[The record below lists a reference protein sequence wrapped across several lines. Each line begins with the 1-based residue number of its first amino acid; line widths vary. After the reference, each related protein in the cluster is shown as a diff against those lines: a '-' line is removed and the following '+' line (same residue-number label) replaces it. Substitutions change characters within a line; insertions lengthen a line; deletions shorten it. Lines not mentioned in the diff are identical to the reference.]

1 MSLYPL
7 VPLLACI
14 ICAVVAIGI
23 YSRGGARP
31 ETRLAALMLLGPGIW
46 SFCEVMWAV
55 QDNAEAAMFWMKMS
69 SLGWAWLGPVALHFS
84 LELTAV
90 PAPKLRHALPLLYGL
105 ALMAVVADFA
115 TPWFHAEAV
124 KTSWGW
130 AYTLGPALPFF
141 YAFSI
146 LCIGWAVRIGW
157 ASLCRLRSSEDYLEL
172 GWVSTALIVPIVA
185 VTLGDA
191 VLPYLDIQ
199 LPRVG
204 TLSFALLGILI
215 LWTFQ
220 RYENSFLAAESYT
233 SEILETLPDGVAM
246 VHLDGRIRSANG
258 ALLRLLDARPE
269 EVAGLRLT
277 DHVSEPIHPTDQ
289 PMERQCDLRTLKGD
303 LTPIAISS
311 MLLRDRLRFPVGLV
325 VVIRDLNEVEGLRDR
340 LLLSGR
346 LAAVG
351 ELAAGIAH
359 EINNPLAFVRAN
371 VGLLRQHWLTLGD
384 RLDKAGIR
392 SQSESLLSEG
402 EELIEE
408 SIEGVDRAA
417 AIVRDVRGLAHGG
430 KRERTDSDLN
440 VLLEGVLRIA
450 APQLRGRI
458 EVETDFREVPCVFGA
473 PQELQQVFLNL
484 ILNASQAIEERGTV
498 KISTEQK
505 GDMVIAHIED
515 DGCGISPEI
524 RDRIFDPFF
533 TTKAVGEGT
542 GLGLGI
548 AYGIVK
554 NHGGDITIESDG
566 GRGTCFSVHLPA
578 VMDTL
583 DAF

>member
-14 ICAVVAIGI
+14 ICAVVAMGI
-23 YSRGGARP
+23 FALDGRRP
-31 ETRLAALMLLGPGIW
+31 ENRLAALMLLGPAIW

-55 QDNAEAAMFWMKMS
+55 QDDAESAMFWMKMS
-69 SLGWAWLGPVALHFS
+69 SLGWAWLAPVALHFF
-84 LELTAV
+84 LDLMAV
-90 PAPKLRHALPLLYGL
+90 PAPKLRRALPVLYGL
-105 ALMAVVADFA
+105 SLLTVVVDIA
-115 TPWFHAEAV
+115 TPWFHLETV

-130 AYTLGPALPFF
+130 AYTLGPALPIF

-146 LCIGWAVRIGW
+146 ICIGSAARIV
-157 ASLCRLRSSEDYLEL
+157 
-172 GWVSTALIVPIVA
+172 WVSLRRSGATAEYVQARWVSIALIVPLVVVSI
-185 VTLGDA
+185 GDA
-191 VLPYLDIQ
+191 LLPYLGIQ
-199 LPRVG
+199 IPRVG
-204 TLSFALLGILI
+204 TLSSALLGIVI

-220 RYENSFLAAESYT
+220 RYGYALLAPGSYM

-246 VHLDGRIRSANG
+246 VHLDGRLRSANG
-258 ALLRLLDARPE
+258 ALLRLLAARPE
-269 EVAGLRLT
+269 QIAGLRLT
-277 DHVSEPIHPTDQ
+277 DHLSEPIHPTDQ
-289 PMERQCDLRTLKGD
+289 PLERQCDLRTLTGD
-303 LTPIAISS
+303 HTPVAISS
-311 MLLRDRLRFPVGLV
+311 TLLRGRLGAPIGLV
-325 VVIRDLNEVEGLRDR
+325 VVIRDLNEVEALRDR

-359 EINNPLAFVRAN
+359 EINNPLAYVRSN
-371 VGLLRQHWLTLGD
+371 IVLLRQHWLTMGD

-392 SQSESLLSEG
+392 SQSESLLVEG

-430 KRERTDSDLN
+430 KRKRTDADLN
-440 VLLEGVLRIA
+440 DLLEGVLRIV

-458 EVETDFREVPCVFGA
+458 EVETDFRDVPYVYGA
-473 PQELQQVFLNL
+473 PQELQQIFLNL
-484 ILNASQAIEERGTV
+484 ILNASQAIDERGTM
-498 KISTEQK
+498 KISTEHT
-505 GDMVIAHIED
+505 GDMVVVHVED
-515 DGCGISPEI
+515 DGCGIGPEI

-533 TTKAVGEGT
+533 TTKVVGEGT

-554 NHGGDITIESDG
+554 NHGGDIIVESEP
-566 GRGTCFSVHLPA
+566 GRGTRFSVHLPA
-578 VMDTL
+578 VTDTL

>member
-14 ICAVVAIGI
+14 SCAAVTIGI
-23 YSRGGARP
+23 YTRDGRRP
-31 ETRLAALMLLGPGIW
+31 ENRLAALIFLGTGIW

-55 QDNAEAAMFWMKMS
+55 QDNAEAAIFWMKMS
-69 SLGWAWLGPVALHFS
+69 GLGWSWLGPVTLHFM
-84 LELTAV
+84 LELTAL
-90 PAPKLRHALPLLYGL
+90 PAPKLRRTLPVLYGV
-105 ALMAVVADFA
+105 ALLAVVANFA
-115 TPWFHAEAV
+115 TPWFFPTAV

-130 AYTLGPALPFF
+130 TYTLGPAVPFF
-141 YAFSI
+141 YTFAI
-146 LCIGWAVRIGW
+146 TCIGCALRFGW
-157 ASLCRLRSSEDYLEL
+157 LSRRRSGAPGEYHQV
-172 GWVSTALIVPIVA
+172 GWISIALFVSIVA
-185 VTLGDA
+185 VSIGDA
-191 VLPYLDIQ
+191 VLPYLGIQ
-199 LPRVG
+199 VPHVG
-204 TLSFALLGILI
+204 TLSFALLGILT

-220 RYENSFLAAESYT
+220 RHGYLLLAPESYT

-246 VHLDGRIRSANG
+246 VHLDGRLRSANG

-269 EVAGLRLT
+269 EIPGLRLT
-277 DHVSEPIHPTDQ
+277 DHLSEPIHPTDQ

-303 LTPIAISS
+303 HTPIAISS
-311 MLLRDRLRFPVGLV
+311 TLLRDRLGFPIGLV
-325 VVIRDLNEVEGLRDR
+325 VVVRDLGEVEGLRDR

-371 VGLLRQHWLTLGD
+371 IGLLRQHWLTLGD
-384 RLDKAGIR
+384 RLDKAGFR

-430 KRERTDSDLN
+430 KRKRTDSDLN
-440 VLLEGVLRIA
+440 DLLEGVLRIV

-458 EVETDFREVPCVFGA
+458 EVETDFREVAHVFGA

-505 GDMVIAHIED
+505 GDVVIARVED
-515 DGCGISPEI
+515 DGCGIAPQI

-533 TTKAVGEGT
+533 TTKVVGEGT

-554 NHGGDITIESDG
+554 NHGGDITVESEP

-578 VMDTL
+578 VTDTL

>member
-7 VPLLACI
+7 IPLLACI
-14 ICAVVAIGI
+14 ICAAVAICI
-23 YSRGGARP
+23 YAQEGWRP
-31 ETRLAALMLLGPGIW
+31 ERRLAALMLLGPAIW

-55 QDNAEAAMFWMKMS
+55 QDNAEAAIFWMKMS
-69 SLGWAWLGPVALHFS
+69 SLGWSWLGPVALHFS
-84 LELTAV
+84 LELSAL
-90 PAPKLRHALPLLYGL
+90 PAPKLRRALPVLYGL
-105 ALMAVVADFA
+105 ALMAVLVDFA
-115 TPWFHAEAV
+115 TPWFHPEAV

-141 YAFSI
+141 YAFSM
-146 LCIGWAVRIGW
+146 LCIGCAVRIGW
-157 ASLCRLRSSEDYLEL
+157 VTLRRSPASEEYLHMRWISS
-172 GWVSTALIVPIVA
+172 ALIVPIVA
-185 VTLGDA
+185 VSIGDA
-191 VLPYLDIQ
+191 VLPYLGIQ
-199 LPRVG
+199 IPRVG
-204 TLSFALLGILI
+204 TLSSALLGILI

-220 RYENSFLAAESYT
+220 RYGHTLLAPGSYT
-233 SEILETLPDGVAM
+233 SEILETVPDGVAM
-246 VHLDGRIRSANG
+246 VHLDGRLRSANG

-269 EVAGLRLT
+269 EMIGLRLT
-277 DHVSEPIHPTDQ
+277 DHLSVPIHPTDQ
-289 PMERQCDLRTLKGD
+289 PMERQCDLLTLKGD
-303 LTPIAISS
+303 HTPVAISS
-311 MLLRDRLRFPVGLV
+311 MLLRDQLRFPIGLV
-325 VVIRDLNEVEGLRDR
+325 VVIRDLDEVEALRDR

-371 VGLLRQHWLTLGD
+371 IGLLQQHWLTLGD

-392 SQSESLLSEG
+392 SQSESLLCEG
-402 EELIEE
+402 EELIQE

-430 KRERTDSDLN
+430 KRKRTDSDLN
-440 VLLEGVLRIA
+440 ALLEGVLRIA
-450 APQLRGRI
+450 TPQFRGRI
-458 EVETDFREVPCVFGA
+458 EVETDFREVAYVFGD

-484 ILNASQAIEERGTV
+484 ILNASQAIEERGTL

-505 GDMVIAHIED
+505 GDMVIAHVED
-515 DGCGISPEI
+515 DGCGIGPEI

-533 TTKAVGEGT
+533 TTKVVGEGT

-554 NHGGDITIESDG
+554 NHGGDITVESEP

-578 VMDTL
+578 VTDTL